1 MSSSAEHGGAAS
13 GRAAADVPAGGPAL
27 SPHWAAWSREAAER
41 AADGWPAMIEEL
53 RALQDAAAG
62 TVPPA
67 DAVRE
72 ASALLA
78 RVRELLEPYRVAAAD
93 QIFGRLLE
101 LPGRGQTLSPP
112 LWITRHADDEI
123 TATTWFGPF
132 HEGSHGA
139 AHGGAVS
146 LMFDDALGRVADLGG
161 RPRSRTAN
169 LHVDFRSITPLRR
182 RLAVRVRM
190 TEQAGRKRYLQGTLQ
205 DGPRL
210 CAEATGL
217 FVEMRPGHQ

>member
-1 MSSSAEHGGAAS
+1 MSSSAERGAAS
-13 GRAAADVPAGGPAL
+13 ACGAADVPAGGPAL
-27 SPHWAAWSREAAER
+27 SPHWAAWSRAAAER
-41 AADGWPAMIEEL
+41 AADGWPAMIDEL

-67 DAVRE
+67 DVVRE

-78 RVRELLEPYRVAAAD
+78 RARELLEPHRAAAED
-93 QIFGRLLE
+93 QIFGRLLG
-101 LPGRGQTLSPP
+101 LPGRGQTLTPP
-112 LWITRHADDEI
+112 LWIARHADDEI
-123 TATTWFGPF
+123 TAATWFGPF
-132 HEGSHGA
+132 HAGSNGA

-146 LMFDDALGRVADLGG
+146 LMFDDALGRVADLGE
-161 RPRSRTAN
+161 RPRSRTAY

-190 TEQAGRKRYLQGTLQ
+190 TEQEGRKRYLRGTLH

-217 FVEMRPGHQ
+217 FVEMLPGQQ